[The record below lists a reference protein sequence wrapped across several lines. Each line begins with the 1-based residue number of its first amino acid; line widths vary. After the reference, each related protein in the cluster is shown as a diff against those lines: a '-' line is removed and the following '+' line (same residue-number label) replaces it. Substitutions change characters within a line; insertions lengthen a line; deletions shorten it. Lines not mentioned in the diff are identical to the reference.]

1 MICNIIEYAGVLW
14 LEASN
19 PDVDIYLN
27 YGDDKYIQLKPWL
40 ELVLKTEI
48 YHIYVSDDKT
58 TLTILISS
66 QIKLNDLNSIFIEN
80 NNVIIGCYEDE
91 EHNTGI
97 KLIVNLKEE

>member
-1 MICNIIEYAGVLW
+1 MICDIIEYAGILW
-14 LEASN
+14 LKAYDAN
-19 PDVDIYLN
+19 CDIYLHF
-27 YGDDKYIQLKPWL
+27 GDDKYIQLKPWL

-66 QIKLNDLNSIFIEN
+66 QIKLNDLNSIFIDL
-80 NNVIIGCYEDE
+80 NNVVIGCYEDE